1 MGSEVVKFV
10 SAAGVAW
17 WLIPSHGTFGAAIG
31 ITAAMIIS
39 AVLKIASARALVR
52 PVGLAPFGAMMLIFA
67 ALGLL
72 RWLGD
77 AGSAGASWL
86 KYMPLAMLPIWL
98 VMALALRLLLP
109 AEIMRWIGIFAR
121 TIVPARH

>member
-1 MGSEVVKFV
+1 
-10 SAAGVAW
+10 
-17 WLIPSHGTFGAAIG
+17 
-31 ITAAMIIS
+31 
-39 AVLKIASARALVR
+39 
-52 PVGLAPFGAMMLIFA
+52 MMLIFA